1 MFFLNQDFG
10 LAVEAVDVV
19 KGFLLTDLSIELVA
33 LFLLTAFGVAAGSEG
48 KVFVLNFV
56 AGGD

>member
-19 KGFLLTDLSIELVA
+19 KGLLLTDLSIELVA
-33 LFLLTAFGVAAGSEG
+33 IFFLTALGVAAGPEG